1 MVQKHPTV
9 AASRA
14 ILPLASGSRWVELYP
29 VLGQHQ

>member
-9 AASRA
+9 VASRA
-14 ILPLASGSRWVELYP
+14 ILPLASDRWVELYP